1 MSRRTRCP
9 RNGACGS
16 TEHITGSQ
24 AHRRCMAA
32 AGGKSRADISV
43 SASAPSLASPRRA
56 STMRETSHGDYSDAV
71 ATDHGYMDLHASTL
85 GTAVT
90 VQGDD
95 SPSSR
100 GEIVYIGQ
108 SMDGDDRYALLA
120 LKDGVRNYYELG
132 AERAPRMFSDLYGS
146 ASEYQR
152 SFPENLE
159 TIRGGGRMNSI
170 PDRFTEEDVRTDERW
185 YVVESSWD
193 MSGEDRLIP
202 HDHLH
207 RTRESR

>member
-1 MSRRTRCP
+1 
-9 RNGACGS
+9 
-16 TEHITGSQ
+16 
-24 AHRRCMAA
+24 
-32 AGGKSRADISV
+32 
-43 SASAPSLASPRRA
+43 
-56 STMRETSHGDYSDAV
+56 MRETSHGDYSDAV
-71 ATDHGYMDLHASTL
+71 ETDHGHMDLHASTL

-95 SPSSR
+95 SPSSH

-108 SMDGDDRYALLA
+108 SVDGDDRYALLA

-132 AERAPRMFSDLYGS
+132 AERAPRMFPDLYGS
-146 ASEYQR
+146 ASKYQR

-170 PDRFTEEDVRTDERW
+170 PDRFTEEDVRPDERW

-207 RTRESR
+207 RPRGSR